1 MTPKMAPV
9 RSASWILGLCRAAPL
24 PTAAAKAS
32 VDIAS
37 AMKTVERTFID
48 HFQVGTKTHGMR
60 NQPDLHR
67 ASHANGLANLTAACT
82 TVKVE
87 LPSMLMQALLVQK

>member
-1 MTPKMAPV
+1 
-9 RSASWILGLCRAAPL
+9 
-24 PTAAAKAS
+24 
-32 VDIAS
+32 
-37 AMKTVERTFID
+37 
-48 HFQVGTKTHGMR
+48 MR